1 MAKKIN
7 SIYEKLPCG
16 ETIVLSYISADTKNY
31 TVTEGN
37 DGRFA
42 LYLNA
47 GKGFIYLKSKNDPLF
62 PEVYP
67 EVRI

>member
-7 SIYEKLPCG
+7 SAYEKLSCG
-16 ETIVLSYISADTKNY
+16 ETIVLSYISAGEKNY

-37 DGRFA
+37 DGRYA

-47 GKGFIYLKSKNDPLF
+47 GKSFIYLKSKK
-62 PEVYP
+62 
-67 EVRI
+67 

>member
-7 SIYEKLPCG
+7 SVYEKLSCG

-37 DGRFA
+37 DGRYA
-42 LYLNA
+42 LYLNTN
-47 GKGFIYLKSKNDPLF
+47 GNFIYLKSKNDLLF

-67 EVRI
+67 EVQL